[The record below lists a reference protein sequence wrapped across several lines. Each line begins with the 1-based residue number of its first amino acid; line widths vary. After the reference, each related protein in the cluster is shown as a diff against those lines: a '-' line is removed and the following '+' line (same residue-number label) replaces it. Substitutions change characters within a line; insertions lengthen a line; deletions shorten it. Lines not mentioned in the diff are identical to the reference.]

1 MMFMADEKKEKPKE
15 KKAKPP
21 EAQTSKP
28 AEKPVQA
35 QAPKPAH
42 AEAPK
47 HEAMAETQKVSAM
60 AESRKILPVFSA
72 EKQSHREAM
81 QKPAEKPVAPK
92 AEAKPEPRKKKA
104 KKKGARVELA
114 RGKRK
119 TSVARAA
126 VREGHGRIRV
136 NSMLT
141 TAMPNRF
148 LREMIEEPLRLAG
161 PEGNSVDVEVKV
173 HGGGE
178 SGRAQ
183 ASRTAIAKA
192 LSQYFGE
199 NLKKSYEE
207 ADKYLLAEDPRRVE
221 PKKYKGRKARAR
233 FQKSY
238 R

>member
-1 MMFMADEKKEKPKE
+1 MFMADEKKDKAAKPKKPEERADRPKVAE
-15 KKAKPP
+15 KKPEPKPEVHVP
-21 EAQTSKP
+21 KP
-28 AEKPVQA
+28 AEKPA

-47 HEAMAETQKVSAM
+47 QEA
-60 AESRKILPVFSA
+60 
-72 EKQSHREAM
+72 
-81 QKPAEKPVAPK
+81 KPAEKPVQAPKPANAEAPK
-92 AEAKPEPRKKKA
+92 AEAKPEPKKKKA
-104 KKKGARVELA
+104 KKKEGVRVELA

-126 VREGHGRIRV
+126 VKEGHGRIRV

-141 TAMPNRF
+141 SAMPNRF

-173 HGGGE
+173 NGGGE
-178 SGRAQ
+178 SGQAQ
-183 ASRTAIAKA
+183 ASRTAIARA

-207 ADKYLLAEDPRRVE
+207 ADKYLLDEDPRRVE